1 MLNLTEISI
10 LKSREGLVPKK
21 ITVQRNGKS
30 YMKTVWVRAEDEKK
44 ERLRINHI
52 EYESAANDFRRI
64 QAASFRLSDEEVRAY
79 HSASKELDEGLRKS
93 LSGVLGRWLDC
104 SYDGDSSSIQLL
116 KHPKTGSEFHI
127 LPNVNPKLFHDV
139 FQIVKQYL
147 RSGDAVDLHD
157 DYSDCRCFLSKDGL
171 SGFAIEP
178 DGNLVSV
185 FSLRSGFL
193 SAWGAYMVKMGA
205 VKLDCFDSKLQSLP
219 DIYKKTLGFELAS
232 KLKFDK
238 SYLEKDKG
246 KDYADWFVKTYGEAD
261 VLFMVRGENVKIKT
275 FDDYDEAVQYRDSQL
290 NL

>member
-52 EYESAANDFRRI
+52 EYESAANDFRRL
-64 QAASFRLSDEEVRAY
+64 QAASLRLSDDEVRAY

-93 LSGVLGRWLDC
+93 ISGVLGRWLDC

-116 KHPKTGSEFHI
+116 KHSKTGGEFHI
-127 LPNVNPKLFHDV
+127 LPNVNPKLFHDI

-185 FSLRSGFL
+185 FSLKSGFL
-193 SAWGAYMVKMGA
+193 SACGAYMVKMGA

-238 SYLEKDKG
+238 SFLEKDKG
-246 KDYADWFVKTYGEAD
+246 KDYANWFVKIYGEAD
-261 VLFMVRGENVKIKT
+261 VLFMVRGENVKMKT

-290 NL
+290 NS